1 MSPHLPEIP
10 LHHWRVLRFRLVLI
24 AVCLAL
30 GLVALPGSVRADVAG
45 QFELAESR
53 YKSGRYE
60 EAVEML
66 QALLATPIASD
77 APDADERRRIYR
89 KARPYLAAAL
99 VGLGRMDEADEVVL
113 HQLLDDPFYKLPRGK
128 YPDAV
133 GDRFI
138 DVAARHREA
147 IKRRQ
152 QEILKQR
159 QEETADQA
167 QLRELREERLR
178 KLELLAAEEKIIA
191 KRSRLVAA
199 VPFGVGQFQ
208 NEATGL
214 GIFFAA
220 SEALAIG
227 STIVSAIIAEEV
239 KNVDPSLCD
248 KPDPDNPGKIY
259 DCSGLSE
266 RFEVAKTVNYV
277 SFGTSLALIV
287 AGIIEA
293 QVSLEEVVVTKR
305 KRKIPPPIELKG
317 GATHEGFFFGL
328 QGRF

>member
-1 MSPHLPEIP
+1 
-10 LHHWRVLRFRLVLI
+10 LRFRFVLLV
-24 AVCLAL
+24 VSVVL

-45 QFELAESR
+45 EYELAESR

-66 QALLATPIASD
+66 RALLATPITAGD
-77 APDADERRRIYR
+77 PDAEEKRRIYL

-99 VGLGRMDEADEVVL
+99 VGLGRVDEADEVVL

-128 YPDAV
+128 FPDAV

-138 DVAARHREA
+138 QVTARHRDA
-147 IKRRQ
+147 IKKRQ

-159 QEETADQA
+159 QEQTADQA
-167 QLRELREERLR
+167 ELRRLR
-178 KLELLAAEEKIIA
+178 QARLEKLEKLAAEETITSY
-191 KRSRLVAA
+191 RSRLVAA

-214 GIFFAA
+214 GIFFAT

-227 STIVSAIIAEEV
+227 STIVSAIVAEEV
-239 KNVDPSLCD
+239 KNVDPSLCNE
-248 KPDPDNPGKIY
+248 PDPDNPGKIY
-259 DCSGLSE
+259 DCSGLTE
-266 RFEVAKTVNYV
+266 RFEAARTVNYV
-277 SFGTSLALIV
+277 SFGTSLALII

-293 QVSLEEVVVTKR
+293 QISLEEVVVSKR
-305 KRKIPPPIELKG
+305 KRKIPPPVEIK
-317 GATHEGFFFGL
+317 AAPTDSGFFFGL

>member
-1 MSPHLPEIP
+1 MSPRLPETP
-10 LHHWRVLRFRLVLI
+10 LHHGRILRFWFVVR

-30 GLVALPGSVRADVAG
+30 GLVVWPSPVRADVAG
-45 QFELAESR
+45 QYELAESR

-66 QALLATPIASD
+66 RALLANPIASD
-77 APDADERRRIYR
+77 DPEAANKRRIYL

-99 VGLGRMDEADEVVL
+99 VGLGRVDEADEVVL

-128 YPDAV
+128 FPDAV

-138 DVAARHREA
+138 DVAARHRAA
-147 IKRRQ
+147 IEKRKH
-152 QEILKQR
+152 EILKQR
-159 QEETADQA
+159 QDQTADQA
-167 QLRELREERLR
+167 LLRKLREERLE
-178 KLELLAAEEKIIA
+178 KLELMAAEERIITE
-191 KRSRLVAA
+191 RSRLVAA

-214 GIFFAA
+214 GIFFAT
-220 SEALAIG
+220 SEVLAIG

-239 KNVDPSLCD
+239 KNVDRTLCGE
-248 KPDPDNPGKIY
+248 PDPDNPGQKY
-259 DCSGLSE
+259 DCTGLTD
-266 RFEVAKTVNYV
+266 RFEVARTVNYV

-305 KRKIPPPIELKG
+305 KRKIPPPVEIKG
-317 GATHEGFFFGL
+317 GATKTGFFFGL